1 MDWETAC
8 KTLKIEQKHTE
19 RCLKKAYYKLA
30 LKYHPDKNKSS
41 DAEEKFKKINE
52 AYCYLLQHHGSYK
65 GVPEIDTNYRDIIKS
80 CIRYFTPDIT
90 WNDLF
95 LDTTLDN
102 IINNCGKLSLR
113 LFKDLKKEKSIELFE
128 FLSNHREIFGISDDI
143 INQMKE
149 ILKEKMRDDNIIILN
164 PSLTDLLNDS
174 VYKLDFDGKIYY
186 IPLWHNEVIF
196 DHSGNDLI
204 IKCIPDLEQH
214 ITINNRNDLHC
225 IYEGPI
231 SHVLRNTHLKV
242 TLGEKNFIIEGENL
256 VIKENQTVILRNK
269 GILKINSEHLFSTE
283 ERGDIYIDIKLE
295 SS

>member
-8 KTLKIEQKHTE
+8 ETLNLQQKHTE

-41 DAEEKFKKINE
+41 GAEEKFKKINE
-52 AYCYLLQHHGSYK
+52 AYSFLIQHRYK

-102 IINNCGKLSLR
+102 IINNCGKLSIR

-149 ILKEKMRDDNIIILN
+149 ILQEKMRDDNIIILN

-174 VYKLDFDGKIYY
+174 VYKLDFDGKNYY
-186 IPLWHNEVIF
+186 IPLF
-196 DHSGNDLI
+196 
-204 IKCIPDLEQH
+204 
-214 ITINNRNDLHC
+214 IT
-225 IYEGPI
+225 E
-231 SHVLRNTHLKV
+231 
-242 TLGEKNFIIEGENL
+242 F
-256 VIKENQTVILRNK
+256 
-269 GILKINSEHLFSTE
+269 LFL
-283 ERGDIYIDIKLE
+283 YITSIVSKQVG
-295 SS
+295 

>member
-52 AYCYLLQHHGSYK
+52 AYCFLIQRRYK

-204 IKCIPDLEQH
+204 IKCIPDLEEH